1 MSSRELKFLIQPNG
15 DIHSRVNDR
24 HRSTSSVNEEKHISE
39 FAFNK
44 KNSKGKEIKAQSQ
57 FCIFLKITNKNIQK
71 NLC

>member
-15 DIHSRVNDR
+15 DIHSRVNDI

-44 KNSKGKEIKAQSQ
+44 KNSKGKEIKAQS
-57 FCIFLKITNKNIQK
+57 
-71 NLC
+71 

>member
-44 KNSKGKEIKAQSQ
+44 KKIVRERKLKHKVNSVY
-57 FCIFLKITNKNIQK
+57 F
-71 NLC
+71 

>member
-24 HRSTSSVNEEKHISE
+24 HRSTSSVNEEKHIFE

-44 KNSKGKEIKAQSQ
+44 KNSKGKEIKAQS
-57 FCIFLKITNKNIQK
+57 
-71 NLC
+71 